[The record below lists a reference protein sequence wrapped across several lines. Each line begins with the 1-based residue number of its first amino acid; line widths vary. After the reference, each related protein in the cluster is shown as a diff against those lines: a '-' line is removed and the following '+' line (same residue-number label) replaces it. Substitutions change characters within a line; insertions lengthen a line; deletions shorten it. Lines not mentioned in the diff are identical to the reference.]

1 MSGVRYNN
9 IQGFFGYG
17 KFYEE
22 VIENAVNGDTILEL
36 GSYMGRSTAYLLELA
51 NKSGKNLN
59 IIAVDHFQGSV
70 EHQKID
76 YYSIFKS
83 NMDQLEFPYKYS
95 VLKMDSCEAA
105 SQFDDYS
112 LDVIMIDA
120 SHDYDNVKKDIQ
132 AWLPKLKSTGVFA
145 GDDYDWP
152 GVSKAVN
159 ELIKDYTVFPRT
171 GGDCC
176 HDIYAG
182 NYWVK
187 YGNT

>member
-1 MSGVRYNN
+1 MRYSN

-22 VIENAVNGDTILEL
+22 VIANASDGDKILEL

-59 IIAVDHFQGSV
+59 IIAVDHFKGSA

-76 YYSIFKS
+76 YFPVFKS
-83 NMDQLEFPYKYS
+83 NMDQLEFPYPYTVLTLDS
-95 VLKMDSCEAA
+95 VEVAA
-105 SQFDDYS
+105 TFEDLS

-120 SHDYDNVKKDIQ
+120 SHDYDNVKRDIQ
-132 AWLPKLKSTGVFA
+132 AWLPKLKEGGVFA

-159 ELIKDYTVFPRT
+159 ELIHNPTIFPRT

-187 YGNT
+187 NYGNN